1 MAVISIRLNEEEEKI
16 LSFLSS
22 KLEKDISSLIKYSLT
37 ELYEDYIDNKII
49 DEYEIQEK
57 KEKPRFIN
65 SEAIIE
71 AFY

>member
-22 KLEKDISSLIKYSLT
+22 KLEKDTSSLIKYSLT

>member
-22 KLEKDISSLIKYSLT
+22 KLEKDTSSLIKYSLT

-71 AFY
+71 AFN